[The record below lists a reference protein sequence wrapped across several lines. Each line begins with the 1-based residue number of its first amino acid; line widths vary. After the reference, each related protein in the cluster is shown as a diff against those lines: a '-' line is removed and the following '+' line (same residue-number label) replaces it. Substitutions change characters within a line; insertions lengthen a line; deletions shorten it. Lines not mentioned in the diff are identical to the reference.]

1 MVIKEEK
8 ALTITE
14 VIDLV
19 EKSSKEY
26 EIKNFLKQF
35 NKNTLEDVKNM
46 KEELKNLEILKLKEI
61 HITKIIDFKPT
72 EVSELNKIISDVSL
86 DNDEITKIIDVIK
99 KY

>member
-14 VIDLV
+14 VINLV
-19 EKSSKEY
+19 EKSTKEY
-26 EIKNFLKQF
+26 EIKDFLKQF

-46 KEELKNLEILKLKEI
+46 KKELEELGILKLKEI
-61 HITKIIDFKPT
+61 HIIKIIDFKPT
-72 EVSELNKIISDVSL
+72 EISELNKIISDVNL
-86 DNDEITKIIDVIK
+86 DNDEVTKILDVIK